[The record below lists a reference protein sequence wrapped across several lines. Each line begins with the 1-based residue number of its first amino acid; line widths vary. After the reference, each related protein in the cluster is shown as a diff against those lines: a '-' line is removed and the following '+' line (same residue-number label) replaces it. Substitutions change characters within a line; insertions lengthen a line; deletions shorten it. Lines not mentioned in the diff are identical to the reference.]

1 VLLYITNIVIY
12 IIIHIFLTNILYT
25 IIMIC
30 ITVLIGMIS
39 VLLAMLMSITNI
51 CSSSS
56 SSIINITGGKM
67 VSSSGFILIN
77 HINGFDI
84 SPIYY
89 YNIINS
95 NKDFILIDAV
105 YVESYNIIEKTSNR
119 DAGYLA
125 ISNVYHIDTLNI
137 SKSYMYENKS
147 IGVVVVKYITKDNPT
162 EIVHSVRF
170 SSSNSLTKYMTNY
183 VTNKLK
189 CELTNHIH
197 TLVNSNASL
206 PSNKIFDFF
215 AVHTLDKEIIIN
227 NRSWFI
233 APKLDGTTYAVVTYK
248 NIIYAINN
256 SYVEIIE
263 SVTKN
268 VNDIKDSMFICER
281 IDNAYYILDVLYY
294 NNKFIGQEPFYARYG
309 VLKTIDISIF
319 PHFYKQEYCNVH
331 PHRNTYRDCLNSI
344 SEMRIKHNDN
354 GINTDGLIF
363 QPAGARYFKDA
374 VYKYK
379 NYDELSIDL
388 LNIDNKLY
396 VTDKGQLLLLSDY
409 LKTANVNLK
418 TSVNIDISNTS
429 VNIVKNNILVV
440 QEFMFVKVE
449 NKRGSGGSDV
459 SYVLTYNRDR
469 QDKYK
474 SNSTSVLD
482 KMVYLLDIKINFD
495 DINGETIYL
504 LKSYLRIFQE
514 STLLPFIKK
523 NEGSKSTLLDL
534 GAGDGR
540 MSKFWK
546 DKKLTVTA
554 IEPDIEFFKTL
565 KNRIADSHLLTGEDP
580 KIKKIIKPGSMQY
593 IYMSYN
599 LHFFFKNSKTL
610 SSLISNINHVSDTGS
625 YLIGI
630 SLDGTKVR
638 DQLKLDSTL
647 LDNKSFV
654 IKETSDI
661 TKSSFGNEITITMKN
676 KSGLVQ
682 KQIEYLSD
690 FDIFTSKLQKIGFTL
705 VKSEFVP
712 PHETLSESNN
722 WFATSTRYW
731 IFHRR

>member
-1 VLLYITNIVIY
+1 MTCRSVFIGIISIVFAVL
-12 IIIHIFLTNILYT
+12 
-25 IIMIC
+25 MC
-30 ITVLIGMIS
+30 
-39 VLLAMLMSITNI
+39 LLNV
-51 CSSSS
+51 CSNDS
-56 SSIINITGGKM
+56 NVVTGGKTL
-67 VSSSGFILIN
+67 SSSGFILIN

-89 YNIINS
+89 YNVIN
-95 NKDFILIDAV
+95 NDNDFRLVDAIG
-105 YVESYNIIEKTSNR
+105 VESYDIIEKTSNR
-119 DAGYLA
+119 NTGYLA

-147 IGVVVVKYITKDNPT
+147 IGIVVVKYITIDNPT
-162 EIVHSVRF
+162 EIVHSIRF
-170 SSSNSLTKYMTNY
+170 SSSNSLTKYMSNY

-189 CELTNHIH
+189 CELTSHIH
-197 TLVNSNASL
+197 TLINSTASL
-206 PSNKIFDFF
+206 SSSKIFDFF

-233 APKLDGTTYAVVTYK
+233 APKLDGATYAVVTYK

-256 SYVEIIE
+256 SYVEIING
-263 SVTKN
+263 STKN
-268 VNDIKDSMFICER
+268 DIDDSLFICER
-281 IDNAYYILDVLYY
+281 IDNSYHILDVLYY
-294 NNKFIGQEPFYARYG
+294 DNKFIGHEPFYARYG
-309 VLKTIDISIF
+309 VLKNIDISMF
-319 PHFYKQEYCNVH
+319 PHFYKQDYCNVH

-344 SEMRIKHNDN
+344 SEMRIKHNEN
-354 GINTDGLIF
+354 GIGTDGLIF

-396 VTDKGQLLLLSDY
+396 VTSKGQHLLLADY
-409 LKTANVNLK
+409 LKTANENLK
-418 TSVNIDISNTS
+418 TSVNIDISKIS
-429 VNIVKNNILVV
+429 VNNNKSKILLV
-440 QEFMFVKVE
+440 QEFKFV
-449 NKRGSGGSDV
+449 NNSSDRNHV
-459 SYVLTYNRDR
+459 HYVLTYNRDR

-474 SNSTSVLD
+474 PNSTSVLD

-554 IEPDIEFFKTL
+554 IEPDVEFFKTL
-565 KNRIADSHLLTGEDP
+565 KNRISDSHLLTGEDP
-580 KIKKIIKPGSMQY
+580 KIKKLIKPGSMQY

-610 SSLISNINHVSDTGS
+610 SSLISNIDHVSDTGS

-647 LDNKSFV
+647 LDNQSFV

-661 TKSSFGNEITITMKN
+661 TKSSFGNEINITMKN

-690 FDIFTSKLQKIGFTL
+690 FDLFTSKLQKIGFTL

-731 IFHRR
+731 IFHRH